1 MAARKPT
8 TKAPEGY
15 ATTGLPSRKVV
26 QAVLKDINRIRK
38 AEGWP
43 PVRALLR
50 GFGTFPYGQTCPV
63 ARTVGFGAPAYE
75 VGVSHARVRVQRAS
89 NPFYCFMAR
98 HYPTSEATEVFIRA
112 FDAGRYPGLR
122 APHA

>member
-1 MAARKPT
+1 MAAKMAARKPT
-8 TKAPEGY
+8 TKAPKGY

-26 QAVLKDINRIRK
+26 VAVLKDINRIRK

-50 GFGTFPYGQTCPV
+50 GEPKNLWGCPV
-63 ARTVGFGAPAYE
+63 ARTVGLGLDWYTPTLSRSVQ
-75 VGVSHARVRVQRAS
+75 VGGRNHPLSSAT
-89 NPFYCFMAR
+89 
-98 HYPTSEATEVFIRA
+98 TSFIKN
-112 FDAGRYPGLR
+112 FDHGKYPGLR

>member
-50 GFGTFPYGQTCPV
+50 GWRGDADGCPV
-63 ARTVGFGAPAYE
+63 ARTIVLGSGAKD
-75 VGVSHARVRVQRAS
+75 VGVCPDSLRVDYRVR
-89 NPFYCFMAR
+89 PTPR
-98 HYPTSEATEVFIRA
+98 HIAAFIKD
-112 FDAGRYPGLR
+112 FDAGCYPGLR